1 VVSPAT
7 SKISFDKV
15 TFKQAMPLL
24 QVVARHLVAVVLHVG
39 LAGQTLCCLVLDI
52 IQAIAAS
59 VRSRSR
65 RCGISLAARNYF
77 DGKTVWITGASS
89 GIGRSVATE
98 LANLNAT
105 STTRGSMR
113 LVLMGRSPE
122 RLAPVQKT
130 VEDRVSEVVC
140 ATVDMADAESVKTFV
155 DRHGSTHCPD
165 VVILCAGISQRSSCA
180 DLTME
185 TLDTIMRTNFVG
197 PVQLAKAAVPLMTV
211 TKKMSPPHRA
221 KGKARKNICVV
232 SSVQGLISIPF
243 RSGYS
248 ASKHA
253 LNAYFESL
261 RAELS
266 ASLEHNVQVTIVS
279 PGSCFATHTQF

>member
-1 VVSPAT
+1 
-7 SKISFDKV
+7 
-15 TFKQAMPLL
+15 MPLL
-24 QVVARHLVAVVLHVG
+24 KVVARHLVAVVLHVG

-185 TLDTIMRTNFVG
+185 TLDTPRW
-197 PVQLAKAAVPLMTV
+197 
-211 TKKMSPPHRA
+211 SWR
-221 KGKARKNICVV
+221 
-232 SSVQGLISIPF
+232 
-243 RSGYS
+243 RS
-248 ASKHA
+248 HTQTR
-253 LNAYFESL
+253 NT
-261 RAELS
+261 RNTS
-266 ASLEHNVQVTIVS
+266 ASLFFIS
-279 PGSCFATHTQF
+279 RARSATASVGQAKKADALCVPPCQQWFGTHWEDECTLYVVCHVCMT